1 MLPAI
6 KLIGACLIILA
17 AACGLIALV
26 MLLLVR
32 IKNLFKIVSG
42 QTVPHQRRPVKG
54 WKGSLR
60 DIAIEA
66 RNRPGRFL
74 LGLSIV
80 SAGVLYIQY
89 VVLGLIG
96 LGVISMAI
104 APIARRRGWGSERR
118 LTRHL
123 SRPPF
128 LDESRRTALDG
139 TRFVG

>member
-1 MLPAI
+1 MLSAI
-6 KLIGACLIILA
+6 KVIGGCLIILTAVFGIIA
-17 AACGLIALV
+17 AVL
-26 MLLLVR
+26 MLLSR
-32 IKNLFKIVSG
+32 IKKLFKNLGG
-42 QTVPHQRRPVKG
+42 QTFPQRRSAKG

-74 LGLSIV
+74 LSLSIV

-104 APIARRRGWGSERR
+104 APIAGRRGWGSEGR

-123 SRPPF
+123 GRPLF
-128 LDESRRTALDG
+128 LDENRRTALDG